1 MSTQWNGLRHF
12 SDVVSGIRDHATGQ
26 PGGRAMQWRGLPPYR
41 LVRVTREIVMIQAA
55 HTQLL
60 RRRTLRDGVS
70 RMAQEL
76 SR

>member
-1 MSTQWNGLRHF
+1 
-12 SDVVSGIRDHATGQ
+12 
-26 PGGRAMQWRGLPPYR
+26 MQWRGLPPYR